1 MVRAVFEAM
10 TRPIRGLHEAAYVL
24 AGFSVLSQ
32 VLALVR
38 DRTFAHLFGAGS
50 MLDAYFAAFRIPDL
64 LFAFLTLF
72 VSSFALV
79 PLLSGKDKDAQ
90 GVIVGNVLFAFGVS
104 AIVISGLLFFAMPFI
119 IPFLFPGFSPEV
131 TANTILLS
139 RIMLIQPILLGL
151 SSIATSVVQVLRQFI
166 IFALAPILY
175 NVGIII
181 GAVFLYPEF
190 GIAGLAWGV
199 ALGALLHVSAQV
211 IPILG
216 HARHIVRPSWSS
228 IRASIVEV
236 ALPSMPRALALSAQ
250 QILLLVF
257 ASIASLTAVGTV
269 SALAFGF
276 NLQSVPL
283 TIVGVSYAAA
293 IFPALSALIAK
304 GERELFMREVWAS
317 VRHIIFWTFPAITFI
332 VVLRA
337 HIVRI
342 ILGTGAFS
350 WDDTRLTAAV
360 LACFAISLIAQSVI
374 LIFSRSYYAAHST
387 LVPIVVNVGGAIV
400 AGFGAYVAVVWI
412 ASAETPRFFIEA
424 LFRVS
429 DVPGTSVLMIPIV
442 YSLAMLGVACVF
454 GYLFAR
460 RFGFEK
466 GVLHTLGSSFAASII
481 AATGAYAV
489 LQVSA
494 PLLPTT
500 TFFGIFTQGVGAVL
514 FGGLLWLFIL
524 FVLKSQ
530 ELKEIHAATLHLL
543 KKGLKAW

>member
-1 MVRAVFEAM
+1 MVRNVLDAM

-50 MLDAYFAAFRIPDL
+50 ILDAYFAAFRIPDL
-64 LFAFLTLF
+64 MFAFLTLF

-79 PLLSGKDKDAQ
+79 PLLSGRDKEAQ
-90 GVIVGNVLFAFGVS
+90 GVIVGNVLFAFGV
-104 AIVISGLLFFAMPFI
+104 ISVCVCGILFFFMPFVV
-119 IPFLFPGFSPEV
+119 PYLFPGFSGE
-131 TANTILLS
+131 TLTNTILLS
-139 RIMLIQPILLGL
+139 RIMLIQPVLLGL
-151 SSIATSVVQVLRQFI
+151 SSIAASVVQVLRQFI

-175 NVGIII
+175 NMGIIV
-181 GAVFLYPEF
+181 GAVFLYPWL
-190 GIAGLAWGV
+190 GISGLAWGV
-199 ALGALLHVSAQV
+199 ALGALFHVSAQV

-216 HARHIVRPSWSS
+216 HARHIVRPSFTSL
-228 IRASIVEV
+228 RASIVEV

-250 QILLLVF
+250 QVLLLAF
-257 ASIASLTAVGTV
+257 ASIASLTAAGTV
-269 SALAFGF
+269 SALSFAF

-293 IFPALSALIAK
+293 IFPALSALMAK
-304 GERELFMREVWAS
+304 GEHHLFMREVWAS

-350 WDDTRLTAAV
+350 WDDTKLTAAI
-360 LACFAISLIAQSVI
+360 LACFALSLIAQSVI

-387 LVPIVVNVGGAIV
+387 FVPIIVNVGGALV
-400 AGFGAYVAVVWI
+400 AGVGAYIGVLWI
-412 ASAETPRFFIEA
+412 ASTALPRFFIEA

-429 DVPGTSVLMIPIV
+429 DVPGTAVLMIPLV
-442 YSLAMLGVACVF
+442 YSVSMLGVAGVF

-460 RFGFEK
+460 RFGFESR
-466 GVLHTLGSSFAASII
+466 VWHTLGSSFASSVI
-481 AATGAYAV
+481 AASGAYAV
-489 LQVSA
+489 LQFSA

-500 TFFGIFTQGVGAVL
+500 TFFGIFTQGLTAGVVG
-514 FGGLLWLFIL
+514 GMLWLFVL
-524 FVLKSQ
+524 FILKSQ
-530 ELKEIHAATLHLL
+530 ELKEIHSATLHVCKKVL
-543 KKGLKAW
+543 KV

>member
-1 MVRAVFEAM
+1 MVRAVLGAM

-38 DRTFAHLFGAGS
+38 DRTFAHLFGAGPV
-50 MLDAYFAAFRIPDL
+50 LDAYFAAFRIPDL
-64 LFAFLTLF
+64 IFAFLTLF

-79 PLLSGKDKDAQ
+79 PLLSGRDKEAQ

-104 AIVISGLLFFAMPFI
+104 AIVVCGVLFFAMPFI
-119 IPFLFPGFSPEV
+119 VPLLFPGFSPAV
-131 TANTILLS
+131 LSDTILLS
-139 RIMLIQPILLGL
+139 RIMLVQPVLLGL
-151 SSIATSVVQVLRQFI
+151 SSIATSVIQVLRQFI

-175 NVGIII
+175 NVGIIA
-181 GAVFLYPEF
+181 GAVFLYPLF
-190 GIAGLAWGV
+190 GITGLAWGV
-199 ALGALLHVSAQV
+199 VLGALLHVSAQV

-216 HARHIVRPSWSS
+216 HARHIVRPSFQSL
-228 IRASIVEV
+228 RASIVEV

-250 QILLLVF
+250 QVLLLVF
-257 ASIASLTAVGTV
+257 ASIASLTAAGTV
-269 SALAFGF
+269 SVLAFAF

-317 VRHIIFWTFPAITFI
+317 VRHIVFWTFPAITFI
-332 VVLRA
+332 IVLRA
-337 HIVRI
+337 HIVRV

-360 LACFAISLIAQSVI
+360 LACFAVSLIAQSVI

-387 LVPIVVNVGGAIV
+387 FVPILVNVGGAIV
-400 AGFGAYVAVVWI
+400 AGLGAYAAVAWI
-412 ASAETPRFFIEA
+412 GSTEMPRFFIES
-424 LFRVS
+424 LFRVA
-429 DVPGTSVLMIPIV
+429 DVPGTAILMIPIV
-442 YSLAMLGVACVF
+442 YSFAMIGIAVLF

-460 RFGFEK
+460 RFGFE
-466 GVLHTLGSSFAASII
+466 GAVLETLGSSFAASVI
-481 AATGAYAV
+481 AAAGAYEV

-500 TFFGIFTQGVGAVL
+500 TFFGIFTQALSAGIVGGILWLAVL
-514 FGGLLWLFIL
+514 FA
-524 FVLKSQ
+524 LKSQ
-530 ELKEIHAATLHLL
+530 ELKEIQTSVVHAF
-543 KKGLKAW
+543 KKGLKV

>member
-1 MVRAVFEAM
+1 MVRTVLGVM

-24 AGFSVLSQ
+24 AGFSILSQ

-38 DRTFAHLFGAGS
+38 DRTFAHLFGAGPT
-50 MLDAYFAAFRIPDL
+50 LDAYFAAFRIPDL

-90 GVIVGNVLFAFGVS
+90 GVIVGNVLLAFGVS
-104 AIVISGLLFFAMPFI
+104 AIVVCGILFFAMPTI
-119 IPFLFPGFSPEV
+119 VPFLFPGFPPE
-131 TANTILLS
+131 TLASTILLS
-139 RIMLIQPILLGL
+139 RIMLVQPVLLGL

-175 NVGIII
+175 NVGIIA
-181 GAVFLYPEF
+181 GALFLYPQF
-190 GIAGLAWGV
+190 GITGLAWGV
-199 ALGALLHVSAQV
+199 ALGALLHVSAQI

-216 HARHIVRPSWSS
+216 HARHIVRPSWNSL
-228 IRASIVEV
+228 RASIVEV
-236 ALPSMPRALALSAQ
+236 ALPSMPRALALSSQ
-250 QILLLVF
+250 QVLLLVF
-257 ASIASLTAVGTV
+257 ASIASLTAAGTV
-269 SALAFGF
+269 STLAFAF

-283 TIVGVSYAAA
+283 TIIGVSYAAA

-304 GERELFMREVWAS
+304 GNTELFMREVWAG
-317 VRHIIFWTFPAITFI
+317 VRHIVFWTFPAITLI
-332 VVLRA
+332 IVLRA

-360 LACFAISLIAQSVI
+360 LACFAFSLIAQSVI

-400 AGFGAYVAVVWI
+400 AGAGAYIAVVWL
-412 ASAETPRFFIEA
+412 ASAEMPRFFIED
-424 LFRVS
+424 LFRVA
-429 DVPGTSVLMIPIV
+429 DVPGTAILMIPIV
-442 YSLAMLGVACVF
+442 YSLVMLMVACTF

-460 RFGFEK
+460 RFGFEAR
-466 GVLHTLGSSFAASII
+466 VWHTLGTSFAASVI
-481 AATGAYAV
+481 AATGAYGV
-489 LQVSA
+489 LQFSA

-500 TFFGIFTQGVGAVL
+500 TFFGIFTQGLSAGIV
-514 FGGLLWLFIL
+514 GGLLWLLVL

-530 ELKEIHAATLHLL
+530 ELKEIHGALLHFF
-543 KKGLKAW
+543 KKGLKA

>member
-38 DRTFAHLFGAGS
+38 DRTFAHLFGAGP

-64 LFAFLTLF
+64 VFAFLTLF

-90 GVIVGNVLFAFGVS
+90 GVIVGNVLFAFGVI

-131 TANTILLS
+131 TANTTLLS
-139 RIMLIQPILLGL
+139 RIMLIQPVLLGL

-175 NVGIII
+175 NVGIIV
-181 GAVFLYPEF
+181 GAVFLYPEL

-216 HARHIVRPSWSS
+216 HARHIVRPSWNS

-304 GERELFMREVWAS
+304 GDKGLFMREVWAS
-317 VRHIIFWTFPAITFI
+317 VRHIVFWTFPAITFI

-387 LVPIVVNVGGAIV
+387 LVPIIVNVGGAVV
-400 AGFGAYVAVVWI
+400 AGVGAYGAVVWI
-412 ASAETPRFFIEA
+412 ASAETPRFFIEE
-424 LFRVS
+424 LLRVS

-442 YSLAMLGVACVF
+442 YSLTMLGVACVF

-500 TFFGIFTQGVGAVL
+500 TFFGIFTQGVSAVL
-514 FGGLLWLFIL
+514 FGSILWLLVL

-530 ELKEIHAATLHLL
+530 ELKEIHAATVHLL